1 MSSGYRPGGC
11 GQDRRHPHP
20 RGSGRRPDADDLAT
34 DHQQSMVPVD
44 PALWCS
50 GLLMAH
56 PQAYEND
63 RDARRDELGVD
74 GAVLPPHQ

>member
-1 MSSGYRPGGC
+1 MSSGYRPAGC

-44 PALWCS
+44 PSALV
-50 GLLMAH
+50 LRT
-56 PQAYEND
+56 P
-63 RDARRDELGVD
+63 D
-74 GAVLPPHQ
+74 GAPSGV